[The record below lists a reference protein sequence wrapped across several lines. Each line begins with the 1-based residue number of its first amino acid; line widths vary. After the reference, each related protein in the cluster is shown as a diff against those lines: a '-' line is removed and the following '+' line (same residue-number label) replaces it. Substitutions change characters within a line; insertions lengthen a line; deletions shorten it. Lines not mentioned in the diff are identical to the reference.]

1 MEPKTI
7 VAIGLVI
14 FIVAVI
20 IIILVGILFPVFRLE
35 LNALTI

>member
-14 FIVAVI
+14 FIVA
-20 IIILVGILFPVFRLE
+20 
-35 LNALTI
+35 ALIFLRIRNSKKK